1 MYKGF
6 VLEFSVDISV
16 DDSGVPEMARFR
28 VVVEWEATAYI
39 AFDGP
44 FGEAWARVIDEPER
58 GAVAYGAKRPATW
71 SAPLREDRI
80 IALAIRGTLV
90 CRTEHRIFE
99 QLPNGRE
106 IIKLGTVKR
115 EA

>member
-1 MYKGF
+1 MSKGL
-6 VLEFSVDISV
+6 VLEFWVDVSV
-16 DDSGVPEMARFR
+16 DDSGTPELARFR
-28 VVVEWEATAYI
+28 VVVEWEASAYL

-80 IALAIRGTLV
+80 IALAIRGYINA
-90 CRTEHRIFE
+90 EHRIFE

-106 IIKLGTVKR
+106 IIKIGTVKR